1 MTIVRFD
8 GFVLHKRFLP
18 PEEQSALVDDVRA
31 IAKAAPFARPVTP
44 GGKKMSVSMTSAGAV
59 GWTTDRTG
67 YRYEEAQPDGAPW
80 PPIPDR
86 LLSLW
91 NVISGADRPPDTCL
105 CNFYDA
111 SARMG
116 LHQDK
121 DEDDFDQPVVSVSL
135 GDAALYRYGGLKR
148 SDPTRSVL
156 LESGDVLVM
165 GGAARLKYHGIDRIR
180 AGTSTLLSKG
190 GRLNLTLR
198 VTRV

>member
-80 PPIPDR
+80 PPIPE
-86 LLSLW
+86 S
-91 NVISGADRPPDTCL
+91 ADSRAWWRKLP
-105 CNFYDA
+105 
-111 SARMG
+111 R
-116 LHQDK
+116 Q
-121 DEDDFDQPVVSVSL
+121 
-135 GDAALYRYGGLKR
+135 
-148 SDPTRSVL
+148 
-156 LESGDVLVM
+156 
-165 GGAARLKYHGIDRIR
+165 
-180 AGTSTLLSKG
+180 AGTPSCD
-190 GRLNLTLR
+190 LR
-198 VTRV
+198 PKH